1 MDELVS
7 VLIPLYNH
15 EQYINECLDSIKNQ
29 TYKNIEVIIVNDGS
43 MDNSEQVV
51 KQWIENNSDLNTT
64 YISQENQG
72 VTKTL
77 NKMIGLSKG
86 EYITLC
92 ASDDVLKEES
102 IEKRVKFLKNNP
114 SLKACIGDAN
124 VIGTNS
130 EFVDESAMKSLF
142 YADYKRLENNI
153 VNELVLN
160 WSVVGPTFLAKKS
173 LYEKVG
179 MYDENLLVED
189 REFYLRVLADN
200 LLGFVPII
208 VAKYRI
214 HTSNISRRSKTAK
227 WNIYNQ
233 IAISNLK
240 HADRFRSF
248 NKLFL
253 KSHMIDKYLTDL
265 EYGFIQYYI
274 LNSFRIIRRVFFYK
288 ILTIINKG

>member
-7 VLIPLYNH
+7 ILIPLYNH

-29 TYKNIEVIIVNDGS
+29 TYSNVEVVIVNDGS
-43 MDNSEQVV
+43 SDNSEKIV
-51 KQWIENNSDLNTT
+51 KQWIENNPNLNIK

-92 ASDDVLKEES
+92 ASDDILKEES
-102 IEKRVKFLKNNP
+102 IEKRVEFLKINP
-114 SLKACIGDAN
+114 LMEACIGDAN

-130 EFVDESAMKSLF
+130 ELVNESAMKSLF

-179 MYDENLLVED
+179 MYDENLSVED
-189 REFYLRVLADN
+189 REFYLRLLANN
-200 LLGFVPII
+200 LLGFIPII
-208 VAKYRI
+208 VAKYRV

-240 HADRFRSF
+240 HVDRFRSF

-265 EYGFIQYYI
+265 EYGFIKYYI
-274 LNSFRIIRRVFFYK
+274 LNSFRIIRRVFFRVYLVFSK
-288 ILTIINKG
+288 

>member
-15 EQYINECLDSIKNQ
+15 EKYINECLNSIKNQ
-29 TYKNIEVIIVNDGS
+29 TYDNLELIIINDGS
-43 MDNSEQVV
+43 SDNSEQVV
-51 KQWIENNSDLNTT
+51 KLWIENNKNLDIT

-77 NKMIGLSKG
+77 NKMIGLAKG
-86 EYITLC
+86 KYITLC
-92 ASDDVLKEES
+92 ASDDILTTES
-102 IEKRVKFLKNNP
+102 IEKRVDFLRNN
-114 SLKACIGDAN
+114 SLLEACIGDAN

-130 EFVDESAMKSLF
+130 EFVDESAMISL
-142 YADYKRLENNI
+142 YHANYKRLADNI
-153 VNELVLN
+153 VDELILN
-160 WSVVGPTFLAKKS
+160 WSIVGPTFLAKKS

-189 REFYLRVLADN
+189 REFYLRLLADN
-200 LLGFVPII
+200 LLGFMPTI

-227 WNIYNQ
+227 LNIYNQ

-265 EYGFIQYYI
+265 EYGFIPYYI
-274 LNSFRIIRRVFFYK
+274 LNSFRIIRRVFFRVYLVFSK
-288 ILTIINKG
+288 